1 MVEESTTKQTLLK
14 PAGDIVA
21 SAVSELRQQLK
32 SIADGGAQ
40 QVTIDLA
47 QVQIVDSTG
56 IGLLIA
62 AYNTLQKAG
71 GKIALINAS
80 RDLVLLFKSMRLDQR
95 FEIGGA

>member
-1 MVEESTTKQTLLK
+1 MREENGTKQALLT
-14 PAGDIVA
+14 PTGDIVA
-21 SAVSELRQQLK
+21 SMVADLRAQLK
-32 SIADGGAQ
+32 TAAEQGAQ
-40 QVTIDLA
+40 RVTIDLA
-47 QVQIVDSTG
+47 RVQIVDSTG